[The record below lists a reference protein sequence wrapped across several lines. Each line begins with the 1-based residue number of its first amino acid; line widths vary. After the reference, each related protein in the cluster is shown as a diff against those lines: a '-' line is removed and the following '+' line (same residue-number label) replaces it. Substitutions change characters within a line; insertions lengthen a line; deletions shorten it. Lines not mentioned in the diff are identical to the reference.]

1 MNVLHVVQSFDLSG
15 RSRVIH
21 DLSMGLKAS
30 GIESEV
36 ACLEGAA
43 GYVQEEIPCWCMGK
57 REGLDPVL
65 PVRLSRLVR
74 RRNVSVLHTHGK
86 AGLVYGAAASL
97 LAGKPVLH
105 TVHRADGDVVPGPG
119 WIRRGLLGR
128 AHTVVAVSDAA
139 RQRFAK
145 DNGFPESRTVTIY
158 NGIDVARF
166 ARVRPGLDRNLDGQ
180 GSGQGSGSDN
190 DRDEDRDDDI
200 ECPILGTVANL
211 GKDKDFETLLRAFGG
226 IRAVLPGARLRV
238 AGDGAGRAEIEGLA
252 RSEGVDAGVEFLG
265 FTADIPGF
273 LHGLD
278 LFVLSSRTEG
288 LGIAILEAMAA
299 EVPVVAS
306 AIGGITE
313 VVKDG
318 ETGRLFPGGDHE
330 TMTQVAVG
338 LLGDGN
344 ERRRLVRN
352 AFSNVSQRFLNE
364 RMCEQYWGLY
374 EELAG

>member
-1 MNVLHVVQSFDLSG
+1 M
-15 RSRVIH
+15 
-21 DLSMGLKAS
+21 
-30 GIESEV
+30 
-36 ACLEGAA
+36 
-43 GYVQEEIPCWCMGK
+43 
-57 REGLDPVL
+57 
-65 PVRLSRLVR
+65 
-74 RRNVSVLHTHGK
+74 
-86 AGLVYGAAASL
+86 
-97 LAGKPVLH
+97 
-105 TVHRADGDVVPGPG
+105 
-119 WIRRGLLGR
+119 
-128 AHTVVAVSDAA
+128 
-139 RQRFAK
+139 
-145 DNGFPESRTVTIY
+145 
-158 NGIDVARF
+158 
-166 ARVRPGLDRNLDGQ
+166 
-180 GSGQGSGSDN
+180 
-190 DRDEDRDDDI
+190 
-200 ECPILGTVANL
+200 
-211 GKDKDFETLLRAFGG
+211 
-226 IRAVLPGARLRV
+226 
-238 AGDGAGRAEIEGLA
+238 
-252 RSEGVDAGVEFLG
+252 DAGVEFLG